1 MCNGTVIIESPSA
14 KQKENAM
21 IALSALLGVMV
32 LLFVVLLWQ
41 WNKRENEWKRKMEV
55 PYAVAREAKPQAA
68 N

>member
-32 LLFVVLLWQ
+32 LLFVVLLWH
-41 WNKRENEWKRKMEV
+41 WNKRGKELKTKFPV
-55 PYAVAREAKPQAA
+55 PIAVAREARQQPAD
-68 N
+68 

>member
-32 LLFVVLLWQ
+32 LLFVALLWH
-41 WNKRENEWKRKMEV
+41 WNKRGNELKTKF
-55 PYAVAREAKPQAA
+55 PNAVAREAK
-68 N
+68 